1 MGDKIKLYAA
11 VGVIV
16 LALVGFYYFEDQS
29 ALVRVVGLLAM
40 MGVSLAI
47 AMQATQGRAVW
58 GFIKE
63 SRNELRKVVWPNRK
77 ETTQA
82 TMMVLVMVVL
92 IGIFLWMLDMFLGWA
107 VKLLTGQGG

>member
-11 VGVIV
+11 VGVII
-16 LALVGFYYFEDQS
+16 LALVGFYYYEDQS
-29 ALVRVVGLLAM
+29 MLLRVVGLLVM

-47 AMQATQGRAVW
+47 AMQATQGREAW
-58 GFIKE
+58 AFIKE

-82 TMMVLVMVVL
+82 TLMVLVMVTL
-92 IGIFLWMLDMFLGWA
+92 IGLFLWLLDMFLGWA